1 MAGDGFLNDAQLIPN
16 GMDES
21 GARAWAHIMYA
32 LHAISAAS
40 GILTSA
46 TIAGAFVFGW
56 PSIIAMIINYL
67 TRAQVRGSYLEGHW
81 SWQRAT
87 FWYAL
92 LWLVIAG
99 LLILTILGIPFAFLV
114 LLVTG
119 LWVLYRVV
127 RGWWALFGRRSI
139 GR

>member
-1 MAGDGFLNDAQLIPN
+1 MSDAQLIPE

-21 GARAWAHIMYA
+21 GARAWGHIMYA
-32 LHAISAAS
+32 LHAVSAVS
-40 GILTSA
+40 GVLTSA

-81 SWQRAT
+81 AWQRAT

-92 LWLVIAG
+92 LWLIVAG

-114 LLVTG
+114 LVVTG

-127 RGWWALFGRRSI
+127 RGWWALFGRRGI
-139 GR
+139 GA